1 MKAGYDDAIM
11 LNTEGYV
18 AEGSGENL
26 FILRDGVLHTPPESS
41 GILPG
46 ITRDSVIQIA
56 RDLGYEVLERK
67 LTRGELYTADEAF
80 YTGTAAEVCPIKE
93 VDDRAIGDSGRGPIT
108 KELQETFYAT
118 VRGELPQY
126 EAWVEHV
133 D

>member
-1 MKAGYDDAIM
+1 M
-11 LNTEGYV
+11 
-18 AEGSGENL
+18 
-26 FILRDGVLHTPPESS
+26 R
-41 GILPG
+41 
-46 ITRDSVIQIA
+46 IA
-56 RDLGYEVLERK
+56 RDLGYEVIERK
-67 LTRGELYTADEAF
+67 MSRGELYTADECF

-93 VDDRAIGDSGRGPIT
+93 VDDRSIGDGGRGPIT